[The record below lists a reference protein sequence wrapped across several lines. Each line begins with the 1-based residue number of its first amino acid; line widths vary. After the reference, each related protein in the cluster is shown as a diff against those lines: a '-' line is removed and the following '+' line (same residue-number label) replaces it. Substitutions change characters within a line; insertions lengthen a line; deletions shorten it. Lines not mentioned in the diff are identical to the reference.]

1 MGCHV
6 FGMQKA
12 TDDIRSY
19 ALSGRGAFS
28 KGVRDAVAALYPE
41 PAEMGAVIA
50 GDEATFKNAMT
61 RSGITSFVDSSGTE
75 IIYALSNQ
83 YEHPLTLQV
92 AAGEFGSGVDEFK
105 QNLIDSAVG
114 PNKLLINLLL
124 QGKVPRDRFEKNFVD
139 LSRQITDDEIVVVTM
154 AAAPI
159 QVAKFVTTGLNLSL
173 TSDKTVYRA
182 NDTANFT
189 VVSSQDCF
197 LTLVNLDEKGG
208 GATVIFPNKFQQDN
222 RIAAN
227 RQVNIPGT
235 DAPFQFRL
243 KDAGTETVIA
253 VCTDKDVSVD
263 GITHDFS
270 RSDFT
275 SVPDYT
281 RSIARSITVEGTRP
295 ANAQLQP
302 RAEISRTAIKVQV
315 R

>member
-1 MGCHV
+1 MLPPNREPVSQLIDGPKIRGQV
-6 FGMQKA
+6 KFG
-12 TDDIRSY
+12 
-19 ALSGRGAFS
+19 
-28 KGVRDAVAALYPE
+28 
-41 PAEMGAVIA
+41 
-50 GDEATFKNAMT
+50 
-61 RSGITSFVDSSGTE
+61 TS
-75 IIYALSNQ
+75 
-83 YEHPLTLQV
+83 
-92 AAGEFGSGVDEFK
+92 VDEFK
-105 QNLIDSAVG
+105 QSLIDSALG

-124 QGKVPRDRFEKNFVD
+124 QGKVPRDRFEKNFIE
-139 LSRQITDDEIVVVTM
+139 LSRQITDDEIVVATT

-159 QVAKFVTTGLNLSL
+159 QVAKFATTGLNLSL
-173 TSDKTVYRA
+173 TSDKNVYRA

-197 LTLVNLDEKGG
+197 LTLVNLDEKGS
-208 GATVIFPNKFQQDN
+208 GATVIFPNRFQQDN

-227 RQVNIPGT
+227 RQVNIPGP

-243 KDAGTETVIA
+243 KDPGTETVIA
-253 VCTDKDVSVD
+253 VCTDKNVSVD

-270 RSDFT
+270 RSAFT

-295 ANAQLQP
+295 ANAQLLP